1 MIPQRQPGVAVMPG
15 LSRTLVPRAP
25 EGAALAVP
33 APTAPIFKAVE
44 KDGVVQMVPSDA
56 PTAASI
62 PTTPQIE
69 GRSAGLT
76 GAQGGIGSVG
86 EISGNRRTPA
96 DLLSQLQQFVTAT
109 HDKSVKD
116 ALAAKQ
122 LIEKGLAVQSG
133 DYTILTKRGLA
144 YLIDFGLLG

>member
-15 LSRTLVPRAP
+15 LNRTLVPRAP

-33 APTAPIFKAVE
+33 APATSVFKAVE

-56 PTAASI
+56 PAAVSI
-62 PTTPQIE
+62 PVTPQIE
-69 GRSAGLT
+69 GRAIPVVQSDHT
-76 GAQGGIGSVG
+76 
-86 EISGNRRTPA
+86 RRTPA

-116 ALAAKQ
+116 AQATKQ
-122 LIEKGLAVQSG
+122 LVEKGLAVKSG